1 MPDVFKEDQGRKRSS
16 PGQCKQGRVVE
27 NKVREVMRKHA
38 QSYTA

>member
-1 MPDVFKEDQGRKRSS
+1 MPDVFKEDQGHKRSS